1 MKPVTV
7 TKLDKENK
15 TTSKKSS
22 ITSCYRITT
31 SWSFLKFITNL
42 EQSKNRILHAWS
54 IIFKFSLITIFYLT
68 KAENRTKIYYTQL
81 LRYWL
86 WVKVVFLPKN
96 ADILQKNM
104 LTLARLKRW
113 RYYKVG
119 FLKLKMW
126 VYLRTK
132 LQVFSKIVASFTH
145 RSKAG

>member
-96 ADILQKNM
+96 ADILQKKH
-104 LTLARLKRW
+104 A
-113 RYYKVG
+113 Y
-119 FLKLKMW
+119 
-126 VYLRTK
+126 
-132 LQVFSKIVASFTH
+132 I
-145 RSKAG
+145 SKAKKMKVLQGRFSETKNVSVLTHQTSSF